1 MTFYR
6 PGGKVLTALPHAFDR
21 EWGVASFDV
30 VVVGGGTNGLTTAAY
45 LAKGGA
51 RALVLEKRPLVGG
64 ACATEEPWSGFHT
77 NTYAYVCGLVR
88 PQIVEDLQLA
98 KFGYEPLLYDPQ
110 YFLPFPDG
118 RALPFWMDTARTVK
132 EIARFSAA
140 DAEAYPKYVAF
151 WDGVYELV
159 EPALTAPPASV
170 AELFG
175 MFPGPGAEGLL
186 RDLILLSAK
195 DFLDEWFESEEV
207 KAALC
212 INGIIGSFVGP
223 RTPGSAY
230 IIGHHSL
237 SVIDGQK
244 GAWGFAKGGMGRIA
258 EALAAAARSLGA
270 VVRTGVGVRR
280 ILVRGDRAAGVET
293 DAGETIHARAVAS
306 SLDPKQTFLKLLPTD
321 AVDPEF
327 LRKVRRYRTCG
338 AALKLNAA
346 LGGLPK
352 FGARAGTARSLRPP
366 TVDVLPSIDYAEHAF
381 DEAKY
386 GAFSRHPFLEMTF
399 QSVLDPTVA
408 PRGAHVMSCVAQYAP
423 TELRGTT
430 WDAFRPEAAEIV
442 LNTLEEFAPNIR
454 SVVKHWELVSPLD
467 MERTIGATGGN
478 AFQGEITPDQIFSFR
493 PIPGWAHYR
502 MPVAG
507 LYLCGAAT
515 HPGGGVSGAPG
526 YNAASVI
533 LEDLKGSPG

>member
-1 MTFYR
+1 M
-6 PGGKVLTALPHAFDR
+6 
-21 EWGVASFDV
+21 ASFDV
-30 VVVGGGTNGLTTAAY
+30 VVVGGGTNGLTAAAY
-45 LAKGGA
+45 LAKGGT
-51 RALVLEKRPLVGG
+51 RVLVLEKRPLVGG
-64 ACATEEPWSGFHT
+64 ACVTEEPWPGFHT
-77 NTYAYVCGLVR
+77 NTYSYVCGLVR
-88 PQIVEDLQLA
+88 PRIVEDLQLL

-110 YFLPFPDG
+110 YFLPFADG
-118 RALPFWMDTARTVK
+118 RALAFWMDTARTVK

-140 DAEAYPKYVAF
+140 DAKAYPKYVAY

-159 EPALTAPPASV
+159 EPALTAPPVSV
-170 AELFG
+170 AELFS
-175 MFPGPGAEGLL
+175 MFPGPEPEGLL
-186 RDLILLSAK
+186 RDLILLSAE

-223 RTPGSAY
+223 RSPGSAY

-244 GAWGFAKGGMGRIA
+244 GAWGFAKAGMGRIA
-258 EALAAAARSLGA
+258 EAMAAAARSLGA

-280 ILVRGDRAAGVET
+280 ILVRGDRVTGVET
-293 DAGETIHARAVAS
+293 DAGEMIRAKAVAS
-306 SLDPKQTFLKLLPTD
+306 SLDPKQTFLRLLPEDTVD
-321 AVDPEF
+321 AEF
-327 LRKVRRYRTCG
+327 LRQVRRYRTRG

-346 LGGLPK
+346 LDGLPN
-352 FGARAGTARSLRPP
+352 FTARAGTARSLRPP
-366 TVDVLPSIDYAEHAF
+366 TVDILPSMEYAERGF

-399 QSVLDPTVA
+399 QSVLDPTLA
-408 PRGAHVMSCVAQYAP
+408 PPGKHVMSCVAQYAP
-423 TELRGTT
+423 TELEGTT
-430 WDAFRPEAAEIV
+430 WDTFRPEAAEIV
-442 LNTLEEFAPNIR
+442 LDTIGAFAPNIR
-454 SVVKHWELVSPLD
+454 NVAKHWELVSPLD
-467 MERTIGATGGN
+467 MERTIGATGGS

-526 YNAASVI
+526 YNAAQVM
-533 LEDLKGSPG
+533 LEDLKASKA